1 MDISVSQGAVLL
13 GVVGLA
19 YVIFGIAGFG
29 TALIAGPALTQFMP
43 LSRVVPMLAMLDF
56 VAAVTN
62 VVRDGK
68 RADLPEL
75 KRLVPS
81 MMIGSGAGAAILLKT
96 KPELLLLMLGVF
108 VVAYSLYS
116 LSGIRPQARFPARLS
131 IPFGLVGGVFSALFG
146 SGGFL
151 YAIYLAGRIES
162 KESLRVTQSTL
173 IGLST
178 LTRLVIFLLAGVY
191 RDLDILIM
199 AAALLPA
206 MFAGVWI
213 GRRITLRLSR
223 EQFIRI
229 LNVVVLGSGVA
240 LLVRYFS

>member
-229 LNVVVLGSGVA
+229 LNIVVLGSGVA

>member
-1 MDISVSQGAVLL
+1 MDISASQGVVIG

-75 KRLVPS
+75 KRLVPL
-81 MMIGSGAGAAILLKT
+81 MMIGSGVGAAILLKT
-96 KPELLLLMLGVF
+96 TPEVLLLMLGVF

-116 LSGIRPQARFPARLS
+116 LSGLKPQTRFSSRLS

-191 RDLDILIM
+191 RDLDIVIT
-199 AAALLPA
+199 AIALLPA
-206 MFAGVWI
+206 MFTGIWI

-223 EQFIRI
+223 EQFVRI
-229 LNVVVLGSGVA
+229 LNVVVLASGAA
-240 LLVRYFS
+240 LIVRYFS

>member
-1 MDISVSQGAVLL
+1 MDLSVSQGAVIG

-75 KRLVPS
+75 KRLVPL

-96 KPELLLLMLGVF
+96 KPEVLLLMLGIF

-116 LSGIRPQARFPARLS
+116 LSGLKPQTRFSSTLS

-178 LTRLVIFLLAGVY
+178 LTRLLIFLLAGVY
-191 RDLDILIM
+191 RDLDIVIT
-199 AAALLPA
+199 AIALLPA
-206 MFAGVWI
+206 MFTGIGI

-229 LNVVVLGSGVA
+229 LNVVVLASGVA

>member
-1 MDISVSQGAVLL
+1 MDISASQGAVIG

-19 YVIFGIAGFG
+19 YVIFGITGFG

-56 VAAVTN
+56 VAAVIN
-62 VVRDGK
+62 VMRDGK
-68 RADLPEL
+68 QADLPEL
-75 KRLVPS
+75 KRLVPL
-81 MMIGSGAGAAILLKT
+81 MMIGSGVGAAILLKT
-96 KPELLLLMLGVF
+96 TPEVLLLMLGVF

-116 LSGIRPQARFPARLS
+116 LSGLKPQTRFSSGLS

-191 RDLDILIM
+191 RDLDIVIT
-199 AAALLPA
+199 AIALLPA
-206 MFAGVWI
+206 MFTGIWI

-223 EQFIRI
+223 EQFVRI
-229 LNVVVLGSGVA
+229 LNVVVLASGAA

>member
-1 MDISVSQGAVLL
+1 MDISISQATVLL
-13 GVVGLA
+13 GVVGVA
-19 YVIFGIAGFG
+19 YVIFGITGFG

-43 LSRVVPMLAMLDF
+43 LSRVVPMLALLDF

-75 KRLVPS
+75 KRLVPL
-81 MMIGSGAGAAILLKT
+81 MMIGSGVGAVILLKT
-96 KPELLLLMLGVF
+96 KPEILLLMLGIF

-116 LSGIRPQARFPARLS
+116 LSGLKPKGNFSPRLS

-151 YAIYLAGRIES
+151 YAIYLSGRIES
-162 KESLRVTQSTL
+162 KESLRITQSTL

-178 LTRLVIFLLAGVY
+178 LTRLVIFLFAGVY
-191 RDLDILIM
+191 RDLDILT
-199 AAALLPA
+199 AAVILLPA
-206 MFAGVWI
+206 MFVGLWI

-223 EQFIRI
+223 EQFIKI
-229 LNVVVLGSGVA
+229 LNVVVLASGVA

>member
-1 MDISVSQGAVLL
+1 MDLSVSQGAVIG

-75 KRLVPS
+75 KRLVPL

-96 KPELLLLMLGVF
+96 KPEVLLLMLGIF

-116 LSGIRPQARFPARLS
+116 LSGLKPQTRFSSTLS

-191 RDLDILIM
+191 RDLDIVIT
-199 AAALLPA
+199 AIALLPA
-206 MFAGVWI
+206 MFTGIWI

-223 EQFIRI
+223 EQFVRI
-229 LNVVVLGSGVA
+229 LNVVVLASGAA
-240 LLVRYFS
+240 LIVRYFS